1 MLKRIMVPL
10 DGSER
15 AERGLA
21 VAARIARGSG
31 SELLLV
37 RIVSVPYVRFAPYGE
52 PAQIALA
59 MIATAREE
67 ATEYVKKVC
76 ASPVVAGLS
85 VQTKAVEGHVT
96 ADILDIARE
105 EKCDLIVICSH
116 GYSGF
121 NRWRL
126 GRVAGHVARHST
138 VPVLIVPARNALQP
152 FSGVDSAIRILVT
165 LDGSELA
172 EAALSPALDLVHALA
187 APEHITVHLLEVV
200 DFFAA
205 MMADADR
212 DKSVA
217 SGEIGAEE
225 QALDAARTYLNA
237 VSQRIQQ
244 DSPGVAVTTTATIAS
259 DVAKT
264 ICDFA
269 EGQTP
274 YDFIAMSTHGRG
286 GLQRWAVGS
295 ITERVLHTTQLP
307 LLIARSPLAVEHD
320 KQVAEAT
327 AEAEL
332 HR

>member
-1 MLKRIMVPL
+1 MLKRILVPL

-15 AERGLA
+15 AERGLT

-37 RIVSVPYVRFAPYGE
+37 RIVSIPYIRFAPYGE

-59 MIATAREE
+59 MIATANEE
-67 ATEYVKKVC
+67 ATEYVKKVRE
-76 ASPVVAGLS
+76 SPVVAGLT
-85 VQTKAVEGHVT
+85 VQTRAVEGHVT
-96 ADILDIARE
+96 ADILDIARDE
-105 EKCDLIVICSH
+105 QCDLIVICSH

-126 GRVAGHVARHST
+126 GRVAGHIARHSP
-138 VPVLIVPARNALQP
+138 VPVLIVPARNELP
-152 FSGVDSAIRILVT
+152 PLSSPDSAIRILVT

-172 EAALSPALDLVHALA
+172 EAAIVPALDLVRALA
-187 APEHITVHLLEVV
+187 TPEHITVHLLEVV

-212 DKSVA
+212 DKTA
-217 SGEIGAEE
+217 NPGEIGAEE
-225 QALDAARTYLNA
+225 QALEAARTYLNT

-244 DSPGVAVTTTATIAS
+244 ENPGVTVTSAVTIAS

-264 ICDFA
+264 ICDVA

-274 YDFIAMSTHGRG
+274 YDFVAMATHGRG

-295 ITERVLHTTQLP
+295 ITERVLHSSQLP
-307 LLIARSPLAVEHD
+307 LLIARSPVAVEHD
-320 KQVAEAT
+320 RQEMEVAD
-327 AEAEL
+327 EAEL